1 MRIDESRK
9 AINNLL
15 LFVDHGSDFDNRVLG
30 TEPRRFKVDDEPCRV
45 QPPWNHC
52 GKTRLGLYSR
62 TIDHND
68 DASG

>member
-15 LFVDHGSDFDNRVLG
+15 LFVDHGPDFDNRVLG
-30 TEPRRFKVDDEPCRV
+30 TEPRRFKVDDEP
-45 QPPWNHC
+45 WNHC

-62 TIDHND
+62 TIDHTD